1 MKQTPFLLIVAYLL
15 IVLTSANAAL
25 VAHYEFEETSGTTL
39 GDSSGNGYNGNVI
52 GSGDLNVSGVVGS
65 AYEPG
70 GSGSYGR
77 VTGGVSTF
85 GIGGNNART
94 ISLWFKTPGFG
105 GTNDQYR
112 LIGFGSGAAAS
123 FSIVAEAG
131 TNAGG
136 SNRVGLRYG
145 NGNVYFDADNSGTA
159 FATNTWYHLAV
170 VYDGTTLDLE
180 SIGTASDS
188 TGLIFYVNG
197 VEVDTAAGNLNNGT
211 QALNTELSDFVMGA
225 PANGDES
232 LGSYPGLL
240 DDVRVYSSVLSA
252 AEIDTLASAAGSL
265 PSIQSFTSSDSS
277 VEEGAQ
283 VTLSWS
289 ASDYDTLVIEP
300 GSIDAAALST
310 NGSGSTQVTVNATT
324 TFTLTASNNGNDATS
339 DVEVSI
345 QVDNPNTLDKVGR
358 SIWTEWYRPVDSP
371 VFSISDGNN
380 HDPIIF
386 YEPTGSTYKYYL
398 IISHEASNAFLWGTN
413 SFSSDSA
420 DWTLIEGNYQ
430 IDPQYEF
437 DDAVKVGG
445 NYYLYEEGKVFTYT
459 GDLVNS
465 SGNWTLAGTT
475 PKGPA
480 SNPTCDDIGVF
491 YENGL
496 FHIFGENGV
505 YPDGFDGL
513 RLSHY
518 TSPTGVGDWTLVS
531 THAVDPNTDGGSTY
545 GVGDPTIAKIGDVYY
560 LFCDRESIG
569 SPYRVTAW
577 SSTDINQPFEY
588 LGVAMA
594 PRSSETDDWD
604 NYRIQDADIQYIPE
618 LKRFIMVCNMMDTD
632 GTNPDGVP
640 PFLPNNT
647 TRVVGTF
654 YSKAT
659 DGGFDTFMAGFL
671 GLTGADALVDADPDL
686 DGATNGEEYAGGTLP
701 DDPSSLPVFEYSIVD
716 DGGMDYPTI
725 IFDRIT
731 IDPNTT
737 RFGETSNAGSLQPGS
752 FLPANGIESVTGISE
767 IGGFYEQ
774 VIYRSITRVDSS
786 DSQFLRTK
794 TIIRNTP

>member
-1 MKQTPFLLIVAYLL
+1 MQQTLFRFTVAYLL
-15 IVLTSANAAL
+15 IALTSVHAAL
-25 VAHYEFEETSGTTL
+25 VGHYEFEETSGTIL
-39 GDSSGNGYNGNVI
+39 VDSTGNDYAGTVV
-52 GSGDLNVSGVVGS
+52 GSGDLDVPGVLGS
-65 AYEPG
+65 TYQPG
-70 GSGSYGR
+70 GAGSYGR
-77 VTGGVSTF
+77 VTGGVNAF
-85 GIGGNNART
+85 GINGNNART
-94 ISLWFKTPGFG
+94 IALWFKTPSFG

-112 LIGFGSGAAAS
+112 LIGIGAGAAAS

-159 FATNTWYHLAV
+159 FATDTWYHLTV

-180 SIGTASDS
+180 ALGSASDS
-188 TGLIFYVNG
+188 SGLVFYVNG
-197 VEVDTAAGNLNNGT
+197 VEVNPAAGNLNNGT
-211 QALNTELSDFVMGA
+211 QALDTALSDFVIGA
-225 PANGDES
+225 PADGDES

-240 DDVRVYSSVLSA
+240 DDLRVYDTVLSA
-252 AEIDTLASAAGSL
+252 AEIDVLVDAAGFF
-265 PSIQSFTSSDSS
+265 PEIQSFTTSASS
-277 VEEGAQ
+277 VEAGAQ

-289 ASDYDTLVIEP
+289 AYDYDTLVIEP

-310 NGSGSTQVTVNATT
+310 SGSGSTQVTVNTTT
-324 TFTLTASNNGNDATS
+324 TFTLTASKDGNDTTR
-339 DVEVSI
+339 DVEVSV
-345 QVDNPNTLDKVGR
+345 QVENPGTPDKVGR

-371 VFSISDGNN
+371 VFSISHGNN

-386 YEPTGSTYKYYL
+386 YEPTGSIYKYYL
-398 IISHEASNAFLWGTN
+398 IISHETSNAFLWGAN
-413 SFSSDSA
+413 SFSWDSA
-420 DWTLIEGNYQ
+420 DWTLIEGEYQ

-437 DDAVKVGG
+437 DDGVKVNGT
-445 NYYLYEEGKVFTYT
+445 YYIYEEGKVFTYT
-459 GDLVNS
+459 GDLAIS
-465 SGNWTLAGTT
+465 SGNWTQAGTF

-491 YENGL
+491 YENGV

-518 TSPTGVGDWTLVS
+518 TSTTGVGDWTLVS

-577 SSTDINQPFEY
+577 SSTDLNQPFEY
-588 LGVAMA
+588 LGVALA
-594 PRSSETDDWD
+594 PRSGESDDWD

-671 GLTGADALVDADPDL
+671 GLTGADALVDADPDF
-686 DGATNGEEYAGGTLP
+686 DGTTNGEEYSGGTLP
-701 DDPSSLPVFEYSIVD
+701 DDPSSLPLFEYSIVN

-731 IDPNTT
+731 IDPDTT
-737 RFGETSNAGSLQPGS
+737 RFGETSNTGSLQPGA
-752 FLPANGIESVTGISE
+752 FLPENGTESVTGISE
-767 IGGFYEQ
+767 AGGYYEQ
-774 VIYRSITRVDSS
+774 VTYRSKTPVEST
-786 DSQFLRTK
+786 DSQFLRVK
-794 TIIRNTP
+794 TTIVE